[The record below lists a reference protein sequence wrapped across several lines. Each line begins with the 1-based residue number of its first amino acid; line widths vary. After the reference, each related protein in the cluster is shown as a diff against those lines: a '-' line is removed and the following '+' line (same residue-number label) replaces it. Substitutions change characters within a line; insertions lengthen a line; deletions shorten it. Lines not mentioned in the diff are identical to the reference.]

1 MQFNNYRL
9 IPVENNFTVTLLL
22 FALMGCGYI
31 AGRAKLFTEEGIN
44 GMIFFVFYFALPCLL
59 FRYMAL
65 TPISEIAYFSFMG
78 SYAAVSLFVFI
89 SAGFRGRLLFGS
101 PIGVMAL

>member
-44 GMIFFVFYFALPCLL
+44 GMIFFVFYFALP
-59 FRYMAL
+59 
-65 TPISEIAYFSFMG
+65 
-78 SYAAVSLFVFI
+78 
-89 SAGFRGRLLFGS
+89 
-101 PIGVMAL
+101 